1 MVKLVKAYVAGGG
14 DFRPTFVV
22 EIYCLPPS
30 SILDKFD
37 SPIFVN
43 KSPSLLQVM
52 LDELQGEVLTVEGQL
67 HQLTEDQLEGQLGVI
82 KVSRKKSLKSK
93 ADNGDTKY

>member
-1 MVKLVKAYVAGGG
+1 MFNY
-14 DFRPTFVV
+14 
-22 EIYCLPPS
+22 
-30 SILDKFD
+30 
-37 SPIFVN
+37 PIFVN

-82 KVSRKKSLKSK
+82 KVSRKKSL
-93 ADNGDTKY
+93 